1 VRVQVGGLR
10 LYFDVDG
17 PKLVAAG
24 PWMRE
29 RPTVV
34 LLHPGPGFDH
44 GVFRVGAGAWLAQRA
59 QVVYLD
65 QRGSGRSDEGDPADL
80 RLERWAEDV
89 RELCEVLGIERPIV
103 FGLGFGAQVAIEYAA
118 RHPGHPGALVLLA
131 PTARMDPER
140 SVAVWERLGGAESAA
155 AARRFFAEKSEMAF
169 AEWLRLCFPLLTTV
183 LETSDLMVRA
193 SWRHEVLL
201 DWVHGEGR
209 TLDLTDR
216 LPRVEAPTLVLAGE
230 DDAWSPLEL
239 VREVVELLPER
250 TRFHSY
256 AGARHSMLT
265 DVPEGYEQ
273 LQRFLDDVQAGVA

>member
-1 VRVQVGGLR
+1 MRIQVGDVR
-10 LYFDVDG
+10 LFFDVDG

-44 GVFRVGAGAWLAQRA
+44 GVFRVGAGAWLASRA

-65 QRGSGRSDEGDPADL
+65 QRGAGRSDHGESGDL

-89 RELCEVLGIERPIV
+89 RVFCDALGIERPIV
-103 FGLGFGAQVAIEYAA
+103 LGLGFGAQVTLEYAS
-118 RHPGHPGALVLLA
+118 RYPEHPGALVLLA
-131 PTARMDPER
+131 PAARMLPER
-140 SVAVWERLGGAESAA
+140 SIEIWERLGGPETGA
-155 AARRFFAEKSEMAF
+155 AARRFFEERSEMAF
-169 AEWLRLCFPLLTTV
+169 AEWLRYCFPLLTTV

-193 SWRHEVLL
+193 NWRHEVLL

-209 TLDLTDR
+209 TLDLR
-216 LPRVEAPTLVLAGE
+216 PKLASIEAPTLVFAGE
-230 DDAWSPLEL
+230 DDAWSPLDL
-239 VREVVELLPER
+239 VREVVELLPR
-250 TRFHSY
+250 GTRFHSY
-256 AGARHSMLT
+256 PNARHSMLT
-265 DVPEGYEQ
+265 DAPQAYDE

>member
-1 VRVQVGGLR
+1 VRVEVGGLR

-44 GVFRVGAGAWLAQRA
+44 GVFRVGAGAWLARRA

-65 QRGSGRSDEGDPADL
+65 QRGAGRSDHGDPDDL

-89 RELCEVLGIERPIV
+89 RELCDALAIERPIV
-103 FGLGFGAQVAIEYAA
+103 LGLGFGAQVAMEYASRYA
-118 RHPGHPGALVLLA
+118 DHPGALVLLA
-131 PTARMDPER
+131 PAARMLPER
-140 SVAVWERLGGAESAA
+140 SIGVWERLGGPESGA
-155 AARRFFAEKSEMAF
+155 AARRFFEERSEMAF
-169 AEWLRLCFPLLTTV
+169 AEWLRLCFPLLTTF
-183 LETSDLMVRA
+183 LDTSDLMVRA
-193 SWRHEVLL
+193 HWRHEVLL

-209 TLDLTDR
+209 TLDLRPKLGSIT
-216 LPRVEAPTLVLAGE
+216 APTLVFAGE
-230 DDAWSPLEL
+230 DDAWSPLEA
-239 VREVVELLPER
+239 VRETVELLPPG

-256 AGARHSMLT
+256 PSARHSMLT
-265 DVPEGYEQ
+265 DAPVAYDE